1 MKCETFLRD
10 GMSKENVCI
19 TISVPHDHQQQE
31 GRLLQGV
38 LNAQTAEDMNIV
50 RVIFGGQPVYSSWNG
65 HQVMASLEN
74 WRCASHV
81 TVLCHGQKLDQ
92 TYGAFHQWGYRKNDG

>member
-1 MKCETFLRD
+1 MY
-10 GMSKENVCI
+10 
-19 TISVPHDHQQQE
+19 DHQQQE

-65 HQVMASLEN
+65 HQVMASLDH

-81 TVLCHGQKLDQ
+81 TVLCHGQKLDRPEHMGLSINGG
-92 TYGAFHQWGYRKNDG
+92 TAKMMVDVMENPIEMDDDWGYAQF